1 MVIDILSGLER
12 WDEALEFIEGQL
24 AKSPNNS
31 KLLND
36 KSKILL
42 KQGKT
47 KQALEIMELL
57 DKVAPQNIER
67 VNSLAQLL
75 FRDAARLWSIAEMRE
90 MIDFSSGRRKF
101 KILIVL

>member
-1 MVIDILSGLER
+1 MKANITQNTLIKGQELYQSFIIFQKVYRCKAIELAKSSSDKLGLKSLDMVIDILSGLER

-47 KQALEIMELL
+47 KQAL
-57 DKVAPQNIER
+57 K
-67 VNSLAQLL
+67 
-75 FRDAARLWSIAEMRE
+75 LWS
-90 MIDFSSGRRKF
+90 F
-101 KILIVL
+101 